1 MSMMMPKFVRW
12 SHSHFVNSDDD
23 STRRHPDWDQSKSE
37 LSQKL
42 HNKSAKIVF
51 WLKIGQTKP
60 LYVYFRPFLKTLTSI
75 VQNLAIKARCDWDS
89 NSGPQH
95 GRH

>member
-60 LYVYFRPFLKTLTSI
+60 LYVYFRPFS
-75 VQNLAIKARCDWDS
+75 QNNDKYITKFGHKS
-89 NSGPQH
+89 KV
-95 GRH
+95 